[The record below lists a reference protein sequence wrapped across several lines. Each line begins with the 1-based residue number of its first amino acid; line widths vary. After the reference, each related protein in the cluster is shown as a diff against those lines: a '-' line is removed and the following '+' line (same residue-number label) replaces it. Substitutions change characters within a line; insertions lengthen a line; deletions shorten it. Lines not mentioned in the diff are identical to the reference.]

1 MNKKYSE
8 ILKEARKE
16 AINYYYQKL
25 LKQVLADG
33 ALDDQAFIQSV
44 FLESLPTVLTA
55 DQRKSMKALAKEL
68 ITDKAE
74 LKTLNEKLK
83 LAPNV

>member
-33 ALDDQAFIQSV
+33 ALDDQAFIRSV